1 MTAEEAAGPPG
12 PKVLR
17 LLIFAGAGFL
27 FTIGI
32 NKWREIERKQAQQQQ
47 GGPRIGEILSL
58 ENGFVNKDVNEK
70 NNQKLTDS
78 TAITFS
84 GIWPHL
90 KLRVCNC
97 SPITGP
103 GNLPGPAT
111 KPGSFRL
118 DLSINQSVKEGRD
131 G

>member
-47 GGPRIGEILSL
+47 GVHQQPGILSS
-58 ENGFVNKDVNEK
+58 
-70 NNQKLTDS
+70 NNT
-78 TAITFS
+78 
-84 GIWPHL
+84 
-90 KLRVCNC
+90 
-97 SPITGP
+97 
-103 GNLPGPAT
+103 AT
-111 KPGSFRL
+111 K
-118 DLSINQSVKEGRD
+118 SIK
-131 G
+131 